1 MIENRAHNYNS
12 SIDFID
18 LKNSLNKVT
27 LCWVH
32 LRIVSLWNNCRKK
45 SNTAGFLL
53 LAETFQ
59 LNTLQTTVSG
69 SEK

>member
-1 MIENRAHNYNS
+1 MLSSFKNRFA
-12 SIDFID
+12 
-18 LKNSLNKVT
+18 L
-27 LCWVH
+27 
-32 LRIVSLWNNCRKK
+32 NNCRKK